1 MKFRFHLNILK
12 MNRHKFNEFPLYIYY
27 YDHLFFFCCDS
38 VDWMALP
45 RDTWPNPSRWIHWL
59 LSNDS
64 HGMFY
69 RDFFLAF
76 SQEMTIDCH
85 FCLQISMNRNRM
97 TFFSHLFQFFFTTY
111 TAGVYVLLLC
121 VFLVFLIFTMK
132 IDKQKCWNSHYH
144 WRIWWI
150 NKPIFSR
157 NIAYQIRNEMQMS
170 NENQLP
176 NRLNN
181 NIQWRNEGDNNNW
194 NKKTHN
200 INVDNKR
207 SWRPNRRK
215 K

>member
-1 MKFRFHLNILK
+1 MIFCYILSSI
-12 MNRHKFNEFPLYIYY
+12 L
-27 YDHLFFFCCDS
+27 LSFFLGWDS

-97 TFFSHLFQFFFTTY
+97 TFFFSFILIFFTTY

-144 WRIWWI
+144 WRIRMNEWI
-150 NKPIFSR
+150 NDFSR
-157 NIAYQIRNEMQMS
+157 NTAYKMLE
-170 NENQLP
+170 
-176 NRLNN
+176 
-181 NIQWRNEGDNNNW
+181 
-194 NKKTHN
+194 
-200 INVDNKR
+200 
-207 SWRPNRRK
+207 
-215 K
+215 